1 MADKKITAL
10 TDLGNAIASE
20 DLLHV
25 IDDPSGNPVNKKIS
39 VANFFNNIPTFVALH
54 GTPLLC
60 DTVSEAFDVSTSVTH
75 INTTAGAHT
84 GTMADGVNGQIKVIT
99 MIVDGG
105 NSVVTPTN
113 ASGFTSLTFGNVG
126 DTAICIFTN
135 SKWHILGLKGASI
148 TPDIVTNASVAASLD
163 TPVTQ
168 IDSSGGAI
176 AMTLADGHP
185 GQVKTFVMTTA
196 GNDATLS
203 QTLGNLN
210 STAVSTSIVFNAVG
224 ETATLVYANGAWIPT
239 SSIGATI
246 S

>member
-10 TDLGNAIASE
+10 TDLGTGLAAE

-39 VANFFNNIPTFVALH
+39 VANVFNNVPTWLGLD
-54 GTPLLC
+54 GTPQSITNTT
-60 DTVSEAFDVSTSVTH
+60 DAVNVTTSITH
-75 INTTAGAHT
+75 IDTTSGAHA
-84 GTMADGVNGQIKVIT
+84 GTLADGSNGQIKIIT
-99 MIVDGG
+99 LIADGG
-105 NSVVTPTN
+105 NSVITPTN

-135 SKWHILGLKGASI
+135 SKWHILTLKGASI
-148 TPDIVTNASVAASLD
+148 TPDIVTSSSVAASLD
-163 TPVTQ
+163 TPVTE
-168 IDSSGGAI
+168 IDSSGGTI

-203 QTLGNLN
+203 QSLGNLN

-224 ETATLVYANGAWIPT
+224 ETATLVYADGAWIPT